1 MVDVFSSCSLP
12 MYCSDV
18 DCGVLCA
25 VVGVGS
31 MSCIF
36 FLMTI
41 MTMHGD
47 MMMLGVWCAN
57 GVRMVCEECAKNII
71 HVEACVGMYVG
82 MLASPV

>member
-1 MVDVFSSCSLP
+1 
-12 MYCSDV
+12 
-18 DCGVLCA
+18 
-25 VVGVGS
+25 
-31 MSCIF
+31 
-36 FLMTI
+36 MTI

-82 MLASPV
+82 IAGVNCATMN

>member
-1 MVDVFSSCSLP
+1 

-25 VVGVGS
+25 VVGGGVGS
-31 MSCIF
+31 MSCIFF

-57 GVRMVCEECAKNII
+57 GVRMVCDE
-71 HVEACVGMYVG
+71 
-82 MLASPV
+82 

>member
-1 MVDVFSSCSLP
+1 
-12 MYCSDV
+12 
-18 DCGVLCA
+18 
-25 VVGVGS
+25 
-31 MSCIF
+31 MSCIFF

-57 GVRMVCEECAKNII
+57 GVRMLCEECAKNII

-82 MLASPV
+82 MLASPARSFSVRRTPCDIRMS

>member
-1 MVDVFSSCSLP
+1 MSTVVC
-12 MYCSDV
+12 C
-18 DCGVLCA
+18 VLWW

-57 GVRMVCEECAKNII
+57 GVRMVCEE
-71 HVEACVGMYVG
+71 
-82 MLASPV
+82 

>member
-1 MVDVFSSCSLP
+1 
-12 MYCSDV
+12 
-18 DCGVLCA
+18 
-25 VVGVGS
+25 
-31 MSCIF
+31 
-36 FLMTI
+36 MTI

-57 GVRMVCEECAKNII
+57 GVRMLCEECAKNII

>member
-1 MVDVFSSCSLP
+1 MYSLHVVNLCTVV
-12 MYCSDV
+12 MSTLVC
-18 DCGVLCA
+18 CGGWWGRFN
-25 VVGVGS
+25 VVY
-31 MSCIF
+31 
-36 FLMTI
+36 LLLLDDD

-57 GVRMVCEECAKNII
+57 GVRMLCEECAKNII